1 MKRGAL
7 TGLDAVA
14 YDVLAALQQPVV
26 RLSRVPQLQVEKPLQ
41 LFRGP
46 PLTDLGI
53 RPQHGYGG
61 THWSQV
67 WRGCTEHG
75 PHPREASR
83 RVEDTEM
90 QMGKHS
96 SLGPEL

>member
-1 MKRGAL
+1 MLKETEELSEAQMKGGGAL
-7 TGLDAVA
+7 TGLDTVA

-53 RPQHGYGG
+53 RQQHVMG
-61 THWSQV
+61 HS
-67 WRGCTEHG
+67 
-75 PHPREASR
+75 REPG
-83 RVEDTEM
+83 VERM
-90 QMGKHS
+90 
-96 SLGPEL
+96 